1 MGVNIQKVG
10 NINNYKISKHAA
22 ERFKERVLEDTE
34 KNVSLSQVKKWL
46 MVALTKG
53 YEVDNDD
60 NRTRYRYAD
69 FLIVMDNNVLVTIS
83 HYNFNEFKYIQ
94 EELGRKDTERLKREV
109 RELVYYRK
117 RLMVKANNIDNKRIM
132 SESANEQQKLKI
144 EISKIQEEVSVI
156 KKRIKALRCVANKYK
171 IDQTDIFL
179 EGDLI

>member
-1 MGVNIQKVG
+1 MGINIKKVG
-10 NINNYKISKHAA
+10 HANNYKISAHAA

-53 YEVDNDD
+53 YEVDKDD

-94 EELGRKDTERLKREV
+94 EELNRKDTERLKREV

-117 RLMVKANNIDNKRIM
+117 RLMVEANNIDNKRIM

-144 EISKIQEEVSVI
+144 EINKIQEEVSVI
-156 KKRIKALRCVANKYK
+156 KKQIKALRCVANKYK